1 MYQFLHEVF
10 RASISIYFLELS
22 LVHIYCPSG
31 MYHIIC
37 VHYLIFRKKIRQ
49 SRLSLLLNQILANK
63 QTTDANNI
71 HSSLF
76 LYLPPILL
84 FLKKINPDCIIT
96 IFHFILHYHC
106 DFRFWNILAIFV
118 WVSISAHLTSAVLLC
133 FAVMLIVVCVSGCWN
148 CAGVLSGW

>member
-1 MYQFLHEVF
+1 MLFQ
-10 RASISIYFLELS
+10 ASISIYFLELFV
-22 LVHIYCPSG
+22 VHIHCPSHA
-31 MYHIIC
+31 YCIIC
-37 VHYLIFRKKIRQ
+37 IQSLIFRKKIRQ
-49 SRLSLLLNQILANK
+49 PRLSLLLNQILANN

-96 IFHFILHYHC
+96 IFHFILHWHC

-133 FAVMLIVVCVSGCWN
+133 FAVMLIVVCVSGCWH
-148 CAGVLSGW
+148 CAGVLSGEVLL